1 MQCRLFAA
9 AFLSLGASFA
19 AATTVLL
26 PATLD
31 RLIASGD
38 TGVTIGDKQFYDF
51 SVLGQNT
58 DPSLLQVVQAPGS
71 LIGIEFRYNWT
82 STNGNN
88 IDSLIRYKVH
98 VTNPAATITGVGSH
112 FDGAAVNNGADL
124 LVNATITETIS
135 DLKMNVLGEMTLFNG
150 GPQFDGLHPPINNND
165 SFFTL
170 ASGARDLMIEKDIT
184 VHSAVGLPGV
194 ATISLVDQT
203 FQQNLPPPP
212 PAVPLPPAVW
222 TALSTLGLGA
232 LAPIRRRISRLI
244 QCR

>member
-9 AFLSLGASFA
+9 AFLSLGASVA
-19 AATTVLL
+19 AAASVSL

-31 RLIASGD
+31 QLVAAGD

-98 VTNPAATITGVGSH
+98 VTDPARSIIGIGAH
-112 FDGAAVNNGADL
+112 FDGSATGNGSDL
-124 LVNATITETIS
+124 LVNATITETVS
-135 DLKMNVLGEMTLFNG
+135 DLNMNVLGEITLFNG
-150 GPQFDGLHPPINNND
+150 GPQFSVGTPPLNNND
-165 SFFTL
+165 SFLTFPT
-170 ASGARDLMIEKDIT
+170 GQRDLEVEKDIT

-203 FQQNLPPPP
+203 FQQTMPPT
-212 PAVPLPPAVW
+212 AAPLPPAAW
-222 TALSTLGLGA
+222 TALSTLGLASLTPG
-232 LAPIRRRISRLI
+232 RRRFLRLM
-244 QCR
+244 RVR